1 MNRAEPLITA
11 IEESAGDHSSRPAT
25 ESANTNTIGTE
36 TNTEA
41 RQITT
46 VPKGSLRESVKSA
59 VGQYLQEL
67 DGQMSTDVYQMV
79 LAEMEAPLLEEIM
92 AYTRNN
98 QTKASLMLGLN
109 RGTLRKKLKQYNL
122 ISEKS

>member
-1 MNRAEPLITA
+1 MTRAEPLHPEENGTA
-11 IEESAGDHSSRPAT
+11 AAISAPESGSESAG
-25 ESANTNTIGTE
+25 
-36 TNTEA
+36 
-41 RQITT
+41 
-46 VPKGSLRESVKSA
+46 SLRDSVSVA
-59 VGQYLQEL
+59 VRHYLDQL

-79 LAEMEAPLLEEIM
+79 LAEIEAPLLEEIM

-122 ISEKS
+122 ISDKDQG